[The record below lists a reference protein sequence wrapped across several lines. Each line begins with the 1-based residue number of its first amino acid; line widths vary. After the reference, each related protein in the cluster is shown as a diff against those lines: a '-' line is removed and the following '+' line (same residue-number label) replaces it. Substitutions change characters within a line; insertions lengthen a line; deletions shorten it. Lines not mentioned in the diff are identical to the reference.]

1 MATLQFAFRLDAE
14 VGQKV
19 KEESER
25 LGISATDAFRMFAYA
40 YVQSGGFPFPIRLNQ
55 EKNKAEPFASEAEMN
70 DFVQAAGAD
79 MMRRFDEEEARHG
92 AR

>member
-1 MATLQFAFRLDAE
+1 MCQILNALLYQIYTLHD
-14 VGQKV
+14 
-19 KEESER
+19 
-25 LGISATDAFRMFAYA
+25 TYA

-70 DFVQAAGAD
+70 DFVQATGAD

>member
-1 MATLQFAFRLDAE
+1 MATLQFVFRLDAE

-19 KEESER
+19 KEVSER

-55 EKNKAEPFASEAEMN
+55 EKRESVQQSRIHKNVLAVKA
-70 DFVQAAGAD
+70 
-79 MMRRFDEEEARHG
+79 
-92 AR
+92 

>member
-19 KEESER
+19 KEVSER

-40 YVQSGGFPFPIRLNQ
+40 YVQSGGFPFR
-55 EKNKAEPFASEAEMN
+55 FA
-70 DFVQAAGAD
+70 
-79 MMRRFDEEEARHG
+79 
-92 AR
+92 